1 MNRISRICFAVAMLV
16 LAVAFPLSA
25 QSVQPG
31 SKITVGFP
39 SMQGGS
45 EADTW
50 VPIYV
55 QGQLTTDIQ
64 NYSGLVVIDRQAA
77 KQLMEEQKIVE
88 QNAYL
93 TDSDNEIQYASLVEA
108 DYLVSVMLI
117 KTGSSFSL
125 QCSVQAVKSS
135 TLIGKVYSAPN
146 LSETNLSDGSAIHK
160 ASYELLK
167 GIGVPEDS
175 LAALRSNSREQQ
187 AAATAN
193 VYTAK
198 GMAVEQE
205 GGSVV
210 QAMAY
215 YQKAVGSSKS
225 ITEAAA
231 RLDGLTSQITGV
243 NLGTAVINDMKLRN
257 QWQKIWTDMIAYV
270 QDNWCNAVYDPS
282 LIDITNIDY
291 NKNTTDL
298 VLPVAV
304 RLNPEVHDLWCRL
317 RDAYKKTPKRGDWN
331 LKESNWSYWC
341 LPYTITMKVYN
352 TDGDNIA
359 LAIGFFKVSNSGYI
373 SYSHS
378 QSKYCDDF
386 KKYSALQRGDG
397 ELITTEWETFM
408 FTARNINPESITDN
422 LTIKLEPNCEG
433 GMVRAMQSKEMSYN
447 AK

>member
-1 MNRISRICFAVAMLV
+1 MKKRMTYIYCIV
-16 LAVAFPLSA
+16 LASLFAAAFPLTA
-25 QSVQPG
+25 QSVHSG

-93 TDSDNEIQYASLVEA
+93 TDSENEIQYASLVEA

-146 LSETNLSDGSAIHK
+146 LSESNLSDGSAIHT

-167 GIGVPEDS
+167 GIGVPEER
-175 LAALRSNSREQQ
+175 LAALRSNSHEQQ

-215 YQKAVGSSKS
+215 YQKAVGSSKA

-243 NLGTAVINDMKLRN
+243 SLGTAVINDIKLRN
-257 QWQKIWTDMIAYV
+257 QWKQIWADMIDYV
-270 QDNWCNAVYDPS
+270 QDNWCNAIYDPS
-282 LIDITNIDY
+282 LIDITNINY

-317 RDAYKKTPKRGDWN
+317 LDAYKKTPKKGDWN
-331 LKESNWSYWC
+331 LQESVWSN
-341 LPYTITMKVYN
+341 LKVYTTIEMNVYNSDN
-352 TDGDNIA
+352 TCIA
-359 LAIGFFKVSNSGYI
+359 
-373 SYSHS
+373 
-378 QSKYCDDF
+378 
-386 KKYSALQRGDG
+386 SAGKSFSLTDQRYGLD
-397 ELITTEWETFM
+397 IFWKTAT
-408 FTARNINPESITDN
+408 FTAKGVDPEMITDN
-422 LTIKLEPNCEG
+422 LTIRLEPSCKG
-433 GMVRAMQSKEMSYN
+433 GMVRAMQSKEMFYN